1 VLDELFLV
9 GLLIVAVVLL
19 ATERLRADVVA
30 MVVLCALVLLRILDP
45 QQALSGFSNPATIT
59 VAAMFVLSA
68 GLQASGLIHALADR
82 LLKYGPS
89 SPTMV
94 MLMTGLAVAPFSA
107 FINNTAAVAI
117 FLPMVLRTCQARSIS
132 PSYLMMPLSFF
143 AMLGGTCTMIGTS
156 TNIIVSS
163 VAAEHG
169 QPAFG
174 MFEFTRLGL
183 IVLVAG
189 GAYLMIVGPR
199 ILPERIKAE
208 SLTEGFHLNRYLSE
222 VLVLEGSPLIGH
234 TVVEAGMGEKY
245 DLEVLGHV
253 RDKVMRNVM
262 IGHGALQAGDILLI
276 KAPAATLVQLGE
288 KVGVSV
294 RPEKNPSEVDL
305 RSGDTVLLEAV
316 VSTNSELEGRSLK
329 GVDFRNNFGATAL
342 AIRRGGEDLIE
353 KIGHIRLRL
362 GDELLIQAPRQNLPK
377 LRSQRA
383 FLILQELDI
392 PTLNVRKAMVAAV
405 IIAAVVVVAA
415 MGIYPIVS
423 SAVVGA
429 VLMVVTGCLPVRRVY
444 KEIDWVVIV
453 LLGGLIPLGLALETT
468 GAASH
473 VADAILRF
481 GGEMGPHFAL
491 GVFVLLTTL
500 LTGTM
505 SNNATAA
512 LLAPLAIQIAAVLGV
527 DPRPFLIGLT
537 FAASAAFYTPIGY
550 QTNLLVYGPGGYKFA
565 DYFRVGAPLTVGYTA
580 LITWLIPMFFPF

>member
-1 VLDELFLV
+1 MLEELLLV

-45 QQALSGFSNPATIT
+45 KQALSGFSNPATIT

-89 SPTMV
+89 SPTTM
-94 MLMTGLAVAPFSA
+94 MLMTGLAIVPFSA

-117 FLPMVLRTCQARSIS
+117 FLPLVLRACQRRSIS

-143 AMLGGTCTMIGTS
+143 AMLGGTCTLIGTS

-163 VAAEHG
+163 AAAEHG
-169 QPAFG
+169 QPGFG
-174 MFEFTRLGL
+174 MFEFSGLGL
-183 IVLVAG
+183 IVLLVG
-189 GAYLMIVGPR
+189 GAYLMIVGRR

-208 SLTEGFHLNRYLSE
+208 SLTEGHHLNRYLSE
-222 VLVLEGSPLIGH
+222 VLVLEGSPLIGK
-234 TVVEAGMGEKY
+234 TVVQAGMGENY

-253 RDKVMRNVM
+253 RDKVMRDVM
-262 IGHGALQAGDILLI
+262 TGHGSLLAGDILLI

-288 KVGVSV
+288 RAGVAV
-294 RPEKNPSEVDL
+294 RPEKHPDEADL

-316 VSTNSELEGRSLK
+316 ISTNSELEGRSLK
-329 GVDFRNNFGATAL
+329 AVDFRNNFGATAL
-342 AIRRGGEDLIE
+342 AIRRGGEDMLE

-362 GDELLIQAPRQNLPK
+362 GDELLIQAPRQNLDK

-383 FLILQELDI
+383 FLILQELDL
-392 PTLNVRKAMVAAV
+392 PRLDVRKASLAGF
-405 IIAAVVVVAA
+405 IIAAVVAVAA
-415 MGIYPIVS
+415 FGIYPIVS
-423 SAVVGA
+423 TAVAGA

-453 LLGGLIPLGLALETT
+453 LLGGLIPLGVALETT
-468 GAASH
+468 GAAAH
-473 VADAILRF
+473 VADGILRL

-491 GVFVLLTTL
+491 GVFILLTTL

-512 LLAPLAIQIAAVLGV
+512 LLAPLAIQIADVLAV

-565 DYFRVGAPLTVGYTA
+565 DYFRVGAPLTLGYA
-580 LITWLIPMFFPF
+580 LLITWLIPLFFPF